1 MRRRLERAPIDETI
15 RQMFVD
21 IDAQCRGYVDEG
33 DFRRMFARVLPRM
46 PPERASILF
55 RNLSPSGKMTYRLF
69 RELMTENSLAAM
81 TTTAPSFRLS
91 QGSPILQITQKPFGF
106 LRSGAVSVWADF
118 VPDTGDG
125 QPQLA
130 GAAGA
135 TKVLLAVCSDGD
147 LVLSKRIQA
156 PSCDTHTPL
165 EEVCEYTVQLVDV
178 AAQPVSQG
186 FGRDPASSVLEK
198 DDGTRSAN
206 QLAVKHTSL
215 AVRAGY
221 FQVFLVMCKPYGV
234 PINGSVTVRM
244 SNPVDAWSEL
254 SSEEIA
260 IVFSCSFFVAAW
272 LVGMIVWAFVL
283 TRIKR
288 TQFKRIFMVRLIS
301 IFIVTVLLV
310 ELVRFVV
317 QSFLTFSIQLLL
329 SKGLSIVRTHLTFVE
344 RDNLVVLVCAAMCID
359 SLYSFGAHESIF
371 GVLVIIVAIYITIAC
386 NVRHVLIT
394 LEAHIHALISSAD
407 GQRVGIGDNDSHET
421 WSVEMVRLTL
431 GRVFEAIWPRGNKKT
446 IEFGDPWD
454 LVSVYQGKLRIKSL
468 DIIKFDS
475 HPFPSIAAAQLGQ
488 LVIFGWFM

>member
-1 MRRRLERAPIDETI
+1 
-15 RQMFVD
+15 
-21 IDAQCRGYVDEG
+21 
-33 DFRRMFARVLPRM
+33 
-46 PPERASILF
+46 
-55 RNLSPSGKMTYRLF
+55 
-69 RELMTENSLAAM
+69 M

-272 LVGMIVWAFVL
+272 LVGMIVWFGRCIRHAD
-283 TRIKR
+283 
-288 TQFKRIFMVRLIS
+288 QFKRIFMVRLIS

-454 LVSVYQGKLRIKSL
+454 LVSVYQGKLRVMRSARYYLLFWGLLPVVIKSL